1 MVRRRL
7 AYSLPSQKR
16 VISQAVQKL
25 EQLSHSS
32 LISLHYSEHKEGYF
46 SLYYEYVHL
55 TLEKWIVNLGD
66 DVLEGL
72 KNQMLDLSCF
82 LNASGVVFTFE
93 PRFVG
98 VN

>member
-1 MVRRRL
+1 M
-7 AYSLPSQKR
+7 AYSSPTQKR

-32 LISLHYSEHKEGYF
+32 LIKFYYSEHKEGSF
-46 SLYYEYVHL
+46 SLYFEYVHL
-55 TLEKWIVNLGD
+55 TLEKWIINLGD
-66 DVLEGL
+66 DVLDSL
-72 KNQMLDLSCF
+72 KNQMLDLSRF
-82 LNASGVVFTFE
+82 LNAGGVAFTFD